1 MNEWYFAQP
10 AIDYRLLAEAIEFY
24 SQRGYHYLETPW
36 IVDHRY
42 TEVTKPAGRRDFYCL
57 DGYLVASGEQSFMSA
72 MHFGELE
79 PGGKYQTVTPCF
91 RDEAVDELHQTW
103 FLKLE
108 LIWYRPNLPVK
119 YGAVYS
125 VMNDANSL
133 MSRHIKTQRTSPGMC
148 SEDPTAKH
156 GAFTY
161 DIESVEGIE
170 LGSYGYRRLLSEHW
184 IYGTGLALPR
194 FTVAKTIQ
202 LTKGAV

>member
-10 AIDYRLLAEAIEFY
+10 AIDYRLLAEAIDFY
-24 SQRGYHYLETPW
+24 SQQGYRYIETPW
-36 IVDHRY
+36 VVDHRF
-42 TEVTKPAGRRDFYCL
+42 TEATKPAGRKDFYCL
-57 DGYLVASGEQSFMSA
+57 NGYLVASGEQSFMSA
-72 MHFGELE
+72 MHSGELE

-91 RDEAVDELHQTW
+91 RDETVDELHQTW

-119 YGAVYS
+119 YSAVYS
-125 VMNDANSL
+125 VMNDANSF
-133 MSRHIKTQRTSPGMC
+133 MSRYIKTQRTSPGMC
-148 SEDPTAKH
+148 SEDPTSEH

-161 DIESVEGIE
+161 DIESAEGIE
-170 LGSYGYRRLLSEHW
+170 LGSYGYRHLLSEHW

-202 LTKGAV
+202 QTKGAI